1 MPSRNIHV
9 VPHGNGW
16 NVSREGDSVPS
27 SHHPTQEE
35 AIEAATDVAR
45 RDRVE
50 LLVHGRDGQIRM
62 RNSFGNDPASVRG

>member
-1 MPSRNIHV
+1 MSSKNIHV

-16 NVSREGDSVPS
+16 NVSREGDAAPS

-45 RDRVE
+45 RDKVE